1 MSFLF
6 YYYCTQ
12 TKTLSSVSY
21 IKKRVP
27 YKNILRSAW
36 KEKFVMKIILPFEV
50 HRPLHGHL
58 RSCLRVFSHTPESG
72 YKSPQRGIERGARR
86 GHGEIWGP

>member
-1 MSFLF
+1 M
-6 YYYCTQ
+6 
-12 TKTLSSVSY
+12 VY
-21 IKKRVP
+21 ITFIFFI
-27 YKNILRSAW
+27 YKNILRSGW
-36 KEKFVMKIILPFEV
+36 KEKLVMKIILPFEV

-72 YKSPQRGIERGARR
+72 YKIPQRGIEKGARR